1 MRLLLVFASAFLV
14 LLFTFEISAQQTAV
28 DKGISLYKNGDH
40 AGAIRVLAKAVRDDS
55 FKNNAEAWNTLGLA
69 YLAKPDLKKA
79 SEALEHAVQL
89 KPSVSAY
96 HANLAYAYLRS
107 QENEKSIRE
116 TDEALRLD
124 PKNAYAA
131 HVVALRL
138 FWMHKSEEAISAV
151 NTAIL
156 YNPHFGAA
164 YLLRSDILIS
174 MLTRSATS
182 LSPMKNEIPI
192 LADAI
197 ETLKIGIRN
206 AESEEDK
213 KLLQD
218 HLVSANW
225 FYAYYAK
232 TIPPGDTGSSIQ
244 SANVTPYKVTYQPKA
259 TYSDRGRSN
268 NIQGSVRLAILL
280 QADGT
285 VGHILKLSGLGYGLD
300 EEAIRAAKRIK
311 FVPRMVDGKPVA
323 VVIVREYTFTIF

>member
-1 MRLLLVFASAFLV
+1 MKLLLLLSSFLL
-14 LLFTFEISAQQTAV
+14 LLFTFEIAAQQTAV
-28 DKGISLYKNGDH
+28 DKGIALYKSGDD
-40 AGAIRVLAKAVRDDS
+40 AGAIHVLSKAVREDS
-55 FKNNAEAWNTLGLA
+55 FKADAEAWNTLGLA

-79 SEALEHAVQL
+79 CEALERAVQL
-89 KPSVSAY
+89 KPAVSAY
-96 HANLAYAYLRS
+96 HANLAYAYLRT
-107 QENEKSIRE
+107 QENEKSTRE

-131 HVVALRL
+131 HVVALRF
-138 FWMHKSEEAISAV
+138 FWMSKPEEAMSAV

-156 YNPHFGAA
+156 FNPRFGAA

-174 MLTRSATS
+174 MLGRSANGR
-182 LSPMKNEIPI
+182 SPMKGEVPI

-206 AESEEDK
+206 AESDEDK

-232 TIPPGDTGSSIQ
+232 TRPPDDAGASSP
-244 SANVTPYKVTYQPKA
+244 STNVTPYKVTYQPKA
-259 TYSDRGRSN
+259 IYSDSGRSK

-300 EEAIRAAKRIK
+300 EEAIKAAKKIK